1 MFFSLDFQHSRSPPA
16 MLVPECLLVL
26 QAGGEGRKI
35 ALRAGMP
42 IPEAIIPARSLTGIV
57 LGRYELGWI
66 GGSH

>member
-1 MFFSLDFQHSRSPPA
+1 